1 MLISSLF
8 NSMEQWLEYLDIQ
21 MYCHFK
27 CRIMSETELEP
38 PGENKQI
45 TERERDCIFET
56 TQSLED
62 CFVGQV
68 RGPLLLLLT
77 ADQNFISILNLRTK
91 D

>member
-45 TERERDCIFET
+45 TERERERLHI
-56 TQSLED
+56 
-62 CFVGQV
+62 
-68 RGPLLLLLT
+68 
-77 ADQNFISILNLRTK
+77 
-91 D
+91 

>member
-21 MYCHFK
+21 IYCHFK

-45 TERERDCIFET
+45 TERDT
-56 TQSLED
+56 HSLQH
-62 CFVGQV
+62 CFLGQV
-68 RGPLLLLLT
+68 RGPLY
-77 ADQNFISILNLRTK
+77 
-91 D
+91 